1 MRDSGFLKKFRF
13 DGNFIANK
21 KTRTLNGET
30 FVDRRSDKGHDDL
43 ESLIITLF
51 PSNLGIRLEAVDEKE
66 EKKIGKRV
74 QVLLGTNTE
83 KGVKILAQL
92 MVAAELSRL
101 FVEKR
106 GILSQI
112 NEKKLAYQVEANF

>member
-1 MRDSGFLKKFRF
+1 M
-13 DGNFIANK
+13 
-21 KTRTLNGET
+21 
-30 FVDRRSDKGHDDL
+30 
-43 ESLIITLF
+43 
-51 PSNLGIRLEAVDEKE
+51 DEKE